1 MMTRLRTTPDETNAG
16 RSATAPQ
23 STRIAQGV
31 FKLCPRA
38 ENPLRTEQQDGD
50 EDDEDADLAEAL
62 SQPQPADRFD
72 HADDEAAEQ
81 RAGEAAHAAQHDDGE
96 GDQHEAVS
104 DLRIDVVRGQQEAR
118 GGAEAREPDT
128 EAHRENVLDVDADQ
142 LRALAFPGY
151 GPDRAPEV
159 AARDEREQDRRG
171 GERAEEGDDFR
182 RGDHRAG
189 DSDGRE
195 RVGRLDG
202 ARVRVPRVQREILQD
217 EGEPERGE

>member
-23 STRIAQGV
+23 STRIAQSV

-38 ENPLRTEQQDGD
+38 ENPLRPEPEDGD
-50 EDDEDADLAEAL
+50 ENDEDANLAEAF
-62 SQPQPADRFD
+62 SQPQPTDGFD

-81 RAGEAAHAAQHDDGE
+81 RAGEAAHAPQHDDGE
-96 GDQHEAVS
+96 GDQHEAVA
-104 DLRIDVVRGQQEAR
+104 DLRIDVVSGQQKAR
-118 GGAEAREPDT
+118 GGSEARQPDA
-128 EAHRENVLDVDADQ
+128 EAHREHVFDVDADQ

-171 GERAEEGDDFR
+171 GERAEERDDFR
-182 RGDHRAG
+182 RRDHRAG
-189 DSDGRE
+189 DGDGRE
-195 RVGRLDG
+195 RVGRFDG
-202 ARVRVPRVQREILQD
+202 ARVR
-217 EGEPERGE
+217 

>member
-23 STRIAQGV
+23 STRIAQSV

-38 ENPLRTEQQDGD
+38 ENPLRPEQQDGD

-72 HADDEAAEQ
+72 HADDKAAEQ

-104 DLRIDVVRGQQEAR
+104 DLRIDVVRGQEETGGRPEAC
-118 GGAEAREPDT
+118 EADT

-142 LRALAFPGY
+142 LRALAFPVY
-151 GPDRAPEV
+151 GPDRPPQAPTP
-159 AARDEREQDRRG
+159 DEPHHHPHCPTRTHQD
-171 GERAEEGDDFR
+171 
-182 RGDHRAG
+182 
-189 DSDGRE
+189 
-195 RVGRLDG
+195 L
-202 ARVRVPRVQREILQD
+202 
-217 EGEPERGE
+217 